1 MFNAATTIMLLMYL
15 LTVLLLS
22 MPTFVRSLLHSPVSS
37 RYLRNP
43 NRNHAQTTKVY
54 ISAKEM
60 TEDAINSSP
69 TDNRTVTILQRGPK
83 HIVAWK
89 PPAVVCHHSGWT
101 GSRAK
106 LKRGEEPEIPMLQ
119 RVRDA
124 LHDIDTR
131 SVGGEEQQLPVR
143 KVNLIHRLDR
153 GASGALLL
161 TYADDADDES
171 VTSNKSSTTATL
183 IDALQS
189 PDSIKTYVALVRGEG
204 ILRGEDFKKKGWFE
218 VSRPIKDES
227 GVEKDATTLF
237 NFIAGQ
243 PESSDDNGVITRPRM
258 SIVLA
263 RPMQGRW
270 HQIRRHLNGISHPI
284 LGDTTHGHS
293 KTNRAWKE
301 TRNLP
306 GERICLHLARM
317 QIPPNDEIPNGLDV
331 SCPLMDD
338 MLEMLRVYA
347 PDVLENAQPKLK
359 EEGVLL
365 DADREYEVGQ
375 YTIPEEL
382 LEVQLKNQM
391 LNDDGKAE
399 ILLRGSNFVVADKP
413 PAVVAHHSSWTY
425 TRSDPR
431 GRWKE
436 PTPMLQRVRDATGKR
451 VNLIHRLDR
460 GASGALLFAFAQD
473 ESENSERASCST
485 TKALIDSMQSKDAT
499 KTYLALCDGD
509 GSWNDVDYL
518 NKGWFTFNNPVQ
530 DENGKYIDDCR
541 TDFQFIASKT
551 MPLKEGDADEGRKIT
566 IVLARPH
573 TGRYHQIRQHLSSG
587 TLGHAILGDSSHG
600 RSRTNRL
607 WKKKYN
613 LMKERV
619 CLHLTRLQVPATDYT
634 DDIDIS
640 SPLPPDL
647 KKILRNFPDLIEQAR
662 PILAKEGIHV

>member
-1 MFNAATTIMLLMYL
+1 MLLLQLITAL
-15 LTVLLLS
+15 LF
-22 MPTFVRSLLHSPVSS
+22 MPVFVHSLLHYSHSS
-37 RYLRNP
+37 TNLKRLIRVPATQLYMG
-43 NRNHAQTTKVY
+43 TTEMSNDS
-54 ISAKEM
+54 IS
-60 TEDAINSSP
+60 SS
-69 TDNRTVTILQRGPK
+69 TIENRTVIILQRGPK

-106 LKRGEEPEIPMLQ
+106 LKRGEDPEVPMLQ

-124 LHDIDTR
+124 LHDINTR
-131 SVGGEEQQLPVR
+131 SLGEEEDQLPVPVR
-143 KVNLIHRLDR
+143 KVNLVHRLDR

-161 TYADDADDES
+161 TYADDEKSIGNDES
-171 VTSNKSSTTATL
+171 SNTATL

-189 PDSIKTYVALVRGEG
+189 PDSVKTYVALVRGEG
-204 ILRGEDFKKKGWFE
+204 ILRGEDFKQKGWFA

-227 GVEKDATTLF
+227 GVEKEATTML

-243 PESSDDNGVITRPRM
+243 PESTDDDGVINRPRM

-306 GERICLHLARM
+306 GERICLHLARI
-317 QIPPNDEIPNGLDV
+317 QIPQSVDLPDGIDV
-331 SCPLMDD
+331 SCPLMND
-338 MLEMLRVYA
+338 MLEILRVYA
-347 PDVLENAQPKLK
+347 PEVLEKAVPTLR
-359 EEGVLL
+359 EEGILL
-365 DADREYEVGQ
+365 DADREYEVGNF
-375 YTIPEEL
+375 TIPEEL
-382 LEVQLKNQM
+382 LEIQLKNKM
-391 LNDDGKAE
+391 RKDDGKVD
-399 ILLRGSNFVVADKP
+399 ILFQGNNFVIANKP
-413 PAVVAHHSSWTY
+413 PAVIAHHSSWTY

-431 GRWKE
+431 RRWKE

-460 GASGALLFAFAQD
+460 AASGALLFALA
-473 ESENSERASCST
+473 ENSKGENKEKSSCNI
-485 TKALIDSMQSKDAT
+485 TKALIKSMQSRDAT

-509 GSWNDVDYL
+509 GVWNDIDYL
-518 NKGWFTFNNPVQ
+518 NKGWFTFDNPVQ
-530 DENGKYIDDCR
+530 DENGVSLDSR
-541 TDFQFIASKT
+541 TDFRFIARKVISIN
-551 MPLKEGDADEGRKIT
+551 ERDSDEGRKVT
-566 IVLARPH
+566 IVLARPN

-587 TLGHAILGDSSHG
+587 TIGHAILGDSSHG
-600 RSRTNRL
+600 RSRTNRI

-619 CLHLTRLQVPATDYT
+619 CLHLSRLQIPATAYT
-634 DDIDIS
+634 DAIDVS
-640 SPLPPDL
+640 SPLPSDL
-647 KKILRNFPDLIEQAR
+647 IKVLSNFPDLIEEAK
-662 PILAKEGIHV
+662 PILEMEGINLI

>member
-1 MFNAATTIMLLMYL
+1 MALLMSL
-15 LTVLLLS
+15 VVVLLS
-22 MPTFVRSLLHSPVSS
+22 MPTFVRSLLQSPVSFP
-37 RYLRNP
+37 RYLR
-43 NRNHAQTTKVY
+43 HASHLH
-54 ISAKEM
+54 ISTKEM
-60 TEDAINSSP
+60 SEQVVNSSP

-131 SVGGEEQQLPVR
+131 SAEEEEQRLLAR

-153 GASGALLL
+153 GASGCLLL
-161 TYADDADDES
+161 TYADDADDDKS
-171 VTSNKSSTTATL
+171 VDSNKSSTTATL
-183 IDALQS
+183 IEALQS

-204 ILRGEDFKKKGWFE
+204 ILRGEDFKEKGWFE

-237 NFIAGQ
+237 YFIAGQ
-243 PESSDDNGVITRPRM
+243 PESSDDNGVVTRPRM

-317 QIPPNDEIPNGLDV
+317 QIPPNDEIPEGLDV

-338 MLEMLRVYA
+338 MLDMLRVYA
-347 PDVLENAQPKLK
+347 PDVLENALPKLK

-365 DADREYEVGQ
+365 DADREYEVGK
-375 YTIPEEL
+375 YTIPDEL

-399 ILLRGSNFVVADKP
+399 ILLQGNNFVVADKP
-413 PAVVAHHSSWTY
+413 PTVVAHHSSWTY

-431 GRWKE
+431 RRWKE
-436 PTPMLQRVRDATGKR
+436 PTPMLQRVRDATGKK

-473 ESENSERASCST
+473 NSDDSEKASCSI

-509 GSWNDVDYL
+509 GIWNDVDYL
-518 NKGWFTFNNPVQ
+518 NKSWFTFDNPVQ
-530 DENGKYIDDCR
+530 DENGKYIEDCR
-541 TDFQFIASKT
+541 TDFMFIASKT
-551 MPLKEGDADEGRKIT
+551 MPLEEGGVDEGRKIT

-607 WKKKYN
+607 WKKNYN

-619 CLHLTRLQVPATDYT
+619 CLHLIRLQVPATDFT
-634 DDIDIS
+634 DDIDVS
-640 SPLPPDL
+640 SPLPPDM
-647 KKILRNFPDLIEQAR
+647 KNMLRNFPDLMEQSR
-662 PILAKEGIHV
+662 PILAKEGINV

>member
-1 MFNAATTIMLLMYL
+1 MMLLSL
-15 LTVLLLS
+15 FTVLFY
-22 MPTFVRSLLHSPVSS
+22 MPLFVRSLLQSHSSYCSP
-37 RYLRNP
+37 RYIR
-43 NRNHAQTTKVY
+43 HAPTTQLY
-54 ISAKEM
+54 ISTKEM
-60 TEDAINSSP
+60 SEDVTTTISTP

-131 SVGGEEQQLPVR
+131 SVGQEEQQLPVR

-153 GASGALLL
+153 GASGCLLL
-161 TYADDADDES
+161 TYADDADDDKS
-171 VTSNKSSTTATL
+171 VDSNKSSTTATL

-204 ILRGEDFKKKGWFE
+204 ILRGEDFKEKGWFE

-237 NFIAGQ
+237 HFIAGQ
-243 PESSDDNGVITRPRM
+243 PESSDDNGVINRARM

-317 QIPPNDEIPNGLDV
+317 QIPPNDEIPEGLDV

-338 MLEMLRVYA
+338 MLDMLRVYA
-347 PDVLENAQPKLK
+347 PDVLETALPKLK
-359 EEGVLL
+359 QEGILL
-365 DADREYEVGQ
+365 DADREYEVGK

-399 ILLRGSNFVVADKP
+399 ILLQGANFVIADKP
-413 PAVVAHHSSWTY
+413 PTVVAHHSSWTY

-431 GRWKE
+431 RRWKE
-436 PTPMLQRVRDATGKR
+436 PTPMLQRVRDETGKR

-473 ESENSERASCST
+473 NNSENSEKASCSI
-485 TKALIDSMQSKDAT
+485 TKALIEAMQSKDAT

-509 GSWNDVDYL
+509 GMWNGADYL
-518 NKGWFTFNNPVQ
+518 NKGWFTFDNPVQ
-530 DENGKYIDDCR
+530 DENGKYIEDCR

-619 CLHLTRLQVPATDYT
+619 CLHLIRLQVPATDYT
-634 DDIDIS
+634 DDIDVS

-647 KKILRNFPDLIEQAR
+647 KKMLRNFPDLMEQAR
-662 PILAKEGIHV
+662 PILAKEGIIV